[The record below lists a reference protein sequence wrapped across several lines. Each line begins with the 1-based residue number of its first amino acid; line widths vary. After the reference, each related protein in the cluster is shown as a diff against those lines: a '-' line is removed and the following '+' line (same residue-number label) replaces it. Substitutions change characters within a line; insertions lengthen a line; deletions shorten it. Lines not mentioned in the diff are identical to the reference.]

1 MLIKFKNII
10 WPLEHETVAIIIICM
25 YIILLMKQKTKKS
38 NICFFLFP
46 FVIFQKIT
54 MPMEENK
61 IVNEYTQD
69 GSMDLKGKPVLRSK
83 TGGWKACSF
92 LVGSFYL
99 SLSLFKIT
107 PLVFNILLK

>member
-1 MLIKFKNII
+1 MLTKFKNII

-25 YIILLMKQKTKKS
+25 YIIFFNGKKRRKKV
-38 NICFFLFP
+38 FAL

-54 MPMEENK
+54 MPMEESK

-69 GSMDLKGKPVLRSK
+69 GSIDLKGKPVLRSK

-92 LVGSFYL
+92 LVGSF
-99 SLSLFKIT
+99 
-107 PLVFNILLK
+107 